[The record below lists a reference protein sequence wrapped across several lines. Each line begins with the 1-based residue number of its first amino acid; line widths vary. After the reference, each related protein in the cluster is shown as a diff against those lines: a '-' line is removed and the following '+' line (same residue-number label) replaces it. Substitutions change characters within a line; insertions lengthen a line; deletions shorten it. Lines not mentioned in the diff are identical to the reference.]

1 MIKLDWT
8 TISDKWVVIDNSY
21 INTSHISHI
30 DFIDKNRC
38 EIIMDSGKSYIING
52 KENINSFWQI
62 VFGKDFEEA

>member
-21 INTSHISHI
+21 VNTSHISHI
-30 DFIDKNRC
+30 DFIDKNIC

-52 KENINSFWQI
+52 IENINVFWQI
-62 VFGKDFEEA
+62 VFGKSFKEA